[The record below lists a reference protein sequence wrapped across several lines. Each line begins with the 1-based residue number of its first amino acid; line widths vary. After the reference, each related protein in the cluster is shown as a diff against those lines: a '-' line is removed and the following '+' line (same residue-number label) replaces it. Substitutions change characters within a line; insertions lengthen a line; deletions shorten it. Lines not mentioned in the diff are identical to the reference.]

1 MRFLHLADLHIGIR
15 VNGFSMLE
23 DQTFFM
29 DRLFRCL
36 DRDPVDA
43 VVLAGDI
50 YDKADPSAEAVDLFD
65 ALLSGLAD
73 RVAHVLVIPGNHDS
87 PERIAY
93 AGKLLEKQGVHI
105 APVYQGQIREI
116 TLHDQYGPVHFFLLP
131 FLKPSSVRRF
141 FPEETIEDYA
151 DALSCVFAHLSLNT
165 EERNILV
172 SHQFVSGALRSDSE
186 QISIGGLDAIPRSV
200 FSAFDYVALGHIHR
214 PQTMGEEKLRYA
226 GSPLK
231 YSLSEV
237 DQEKA
242 ILFVTLGEKGEL
254 SFTRETLPKLR
265 DMRVIQGS
273 FKELMHPDEEAPRD
287 DYLQVILKEDHEI
300 PEVLSRLRTL
310 YPNIMRLDYENRWKQ
325 REETEQIPQL
335 DLLPPLEIFSNFFQ
349 MQTGK
354 PLTEEQEEF
363 VSREMEEVQ
372 NETH

>member
-131 FLKPSSVRRF
+131 FLKPS
-141 FPEETIEDYA
+141 
-151 DALSCVFAHLSLNT
+151 
-165 EERNILV
+165 
-172 SHQFVSGALRSDSE
+172 
-186 QISIGGLDAIPRSV
+186 
-200 FSAFDYVALGHIHR
+200 
-214 PQTMGEEKLRYA
+214 
-226 GSPLK
+226 
-231 YSLSEV
+231 
-237 DQEKA
+237 
-242 ILFVTLGEKGEL
+242 
-254 SFTRETLPKLR
+254 
-265 DMRVIQGS
+265 
-273 FKELMHPDEEAPRD
+273 
-287 DYLQVILKEDHEI
+287 
-300 PEVLSRLRTL
+300 
-310 YPNIMRLDYENRWKQ
+310 
-325 REETEQIPQL
+325 
-335 DLLPPLEIFSNFFQ
+335 
-349 MQTGK
+349 
-354 PLTEEQEEF
+354 
-363 VSREMEEVQ
+363 
-372 NETH
+372 